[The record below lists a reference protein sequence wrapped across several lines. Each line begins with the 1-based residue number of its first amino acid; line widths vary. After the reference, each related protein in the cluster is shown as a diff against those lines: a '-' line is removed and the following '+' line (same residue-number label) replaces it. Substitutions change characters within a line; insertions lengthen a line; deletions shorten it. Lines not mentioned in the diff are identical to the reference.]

1 MDELLLPGIA
11 EDIAALSL
19 GIFVIVIYGFLFLLL
34 LAQYLL
40 NAFAMLR
47 MAKKVGL
54 PNGWMAFVPFADVYL
69 LGQIADVNS
78 QKKVN
83 AKRLLLTFIALF
95 VTLFL
100 YIVGAFV
107 YGFIMATGENIVL
120 GVSLFVGTAV
130 LMAAASICYSIFAY
144 IAWYRICE
152 NFGGGN
158 ALGWFLGALLGS
170 MLCSSLVPVILFLI
184 LSCKTP
190 AMTVNGST
198 VVPPA
203 APPAP
208 PQDDVFTA

>member
-120 GVSLFVGTAV
+120 GVSLFVGTN
-130 LMAAASICYSIFAY
+130 Y
-144 IAWYRICE
+144 
-152 NFGGGN
+152 G
-158 ALGWFLGALLGS
+158 
-170 MLCSSLVPVILFLI
+170 
-184 LSCKTP
+184 
-190 AMTVNGST
+190 
-198 VVPPA
+198 
-203 APPAP
+203 
-208 PQDDVFTA
+208 